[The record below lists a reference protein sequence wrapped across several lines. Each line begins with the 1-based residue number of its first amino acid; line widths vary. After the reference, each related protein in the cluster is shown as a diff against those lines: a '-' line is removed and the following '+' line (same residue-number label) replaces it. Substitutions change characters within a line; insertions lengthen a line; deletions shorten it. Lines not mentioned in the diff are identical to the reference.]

1 MGGLRGHLRG
11 WPLLAAA
18 CLLAVGA
25 LALLVWHRAPTR
37 TLRVG
42 YWSFPPYLIVKPDG
56 SPDGFAVAVFS
67 EAARRRQT
75 PIEWVNAKG
84 SPDKAFA
91 AGTID
96 LYPMLA
102 ITDARRTTLA
112 LSPPWWENNLGLFT
126 RRGQTVDRAALAR
139 GAVRVSLVDLSF
151 GAPFFKRAFPHATI
165 VPFLDHTPV
174 AEAVCTGRADA
185 GMGEARIFGLIR
197 DNVPACR
204 DVALE
209 FRWYRELN
217 LTYAVG
223 AQRPLQREAD
233 AFQREIMALALDGTM
248 TGIGEKWG
256 VQATNQM
263 MLFRDLV
270 AVRDR
275 NLLLALAVLSLTA
288 LVALA
293 LWQYRKVQR
302 AHVAAEQASLAKNQF
317 LANVSH
323 EIRTPLNGIL
333 GMTELLLGTPLVRT
347 QREFVEALD
356 ESGRA
361 LLAII
366 SDILDFSKI
375 EAGKL
380 TLDDQDVDIRQ
391 LVEQVVLLFA
401 ARASEKGL
409 DVGARIAADVPLVV
423 RGDAGRLRQVLSNL
437 TGNAVKFTDTGSV
450 FVRVERPSDP
460 TPGLVRLRF
469 TIEDTGIG
477 VPEPLRERLF
487 KPFSQIDGS
496 ARRRHGGTGLGLA
509 ISRQLVRMMNGDIG
523 IESRAEGGSAFW
535 FETAMRVES
544 PAVPAPPAEA
554 MAGLPVLVVSSL
566 PLTSRL
572 VAAHVEEWGAR
583 ITSASDVSEA
593 MARLAHAPARTLVII
608 DESRLY
614 AAAHAQREAFR
625 LHLAE
630 RRSPVVTL
638 LPVSNPTAAK
648 GEAVGDPLI
657 PGSLAIAL
665 PVRADALRTAAID
678 ALQQTPRAEDL
689 ARARALP
696 ERLAARVLVADD
708 NTINQKVVLSLL
720 RRLGCQ
726 AVVVSNGRDALEAA
740 RRSLSTA
747 IDDEPLPTPFDLV
760 LMDCQMPEMDGL
772 EATRAIR
779 RLGGGDTLPIIALT
793 ATSLPEQ
800 WTECEAAGMNGFLTK
815 PCGLEA
821 LRAEIFRWAPQTRVT
836 EDVA

>member
-1 MGGLRGHLRG
+1 MGGSRGHRRG
-11 WPLLAAA
+11 WPLLALA
-18 CLLAVGA
+18 CLLALSA
-25 LALLVWHRAPTR
+25 LALFVWHRAPPR

-42 YWSFPPYLIVKPDG
+42 YWSFPPYLIVRPDG

-75 PIEWVNAKG
+75 SIEWVNAKG

-91 AGTID
+91 SGAID

-102 ITDARRTTLA
+102 ITDARRRTLA

-126 RRGQTVDRAALAR
+126 RRGHTIDRAAIAR
-139 GAVRVSLVDLSF
+139 GDVRVSLVDLSF
-151 GAPFFKRAFPHATI
+151 GAPFFKRAFPKASI
-165 VPFLDHTPV
+165 LPFLDHTPV

-185 GMGEARIFGLIR
+185 GMGEARIFALIR
-197 DNVPACR
+197 DSVPACR
-204 DVALE
+204 DVALD

-223 AQRPLQREAD
+223 AQPPLKREAD

-275 NLLLALAVLSLTA
+275 NFLLALAVLALTA
-288 LVALA
+288 LIALA
-293 LWQYRKVQR
+293 LWQYRKVQQAR
-302 AHVAAEQASLAKNQF
+302 FAAEQASLAKNQF

-356 ESGRA
+356 ESGRS

-380 TLDDQDVDIRQ
+380 TLDEQDVDVRQ

-409 DVGARIAADVPLVV
+409 DIGSRIGADVPLVV

-437 TGNAVKFTDTGSV
+437 TGNAVKFTDAGSV
-450 FVRVERPSDP
+450 LVRVERLGEA
-460 TPGLVRLRF
+460 TPGAVKLRF

-477 VPEPLRERLF
+477 VPENLRERLF
-487 KPFSQIDGS
+487 KPFSQIDAS

-523 IESRAEGGSAFW
+523 IESRAEGGSTFW
-535 FETAMRVES
+535 FDTVMRVES
-544 PAVPAPPAEA
+544 PAVPTPPAEA

-566 PLTSRL
+566 ALTSRL
-572 VAAHVEEWGAR
+572 VASHFEEWGAQL
-583 ITSASDVSEA
+583 TCVPDVSA
-593 MARLAHAPARTLVII
+593 AATHLAQAPARTLVVI

-614 AAAHAQREAFR
+614 AAAPERREAFR
-625 LHLAE
+625 RQLAE
-630 RRSPVVTL
+630 RRAPTVTL
-638 LPVSNPTAAK
+638 LPVPCPAAGK
-648 GEAVGDPLI
+648 SEAAGDPLI
-657 PGSLAIAL
+657 AGSIAIAL
-665 PVRADALRTAAID
+665 PVRAQALRSAALD
-678 ALQQTPRAEDL
+678 ALQQTPRA
-689 ARARALP
+689 AAAGQHATP
-696 ERLAARVLVADD
+696 ERLGARVLVADD

-720 RRLGCQ
+720 RRLGCPT
-726 AVVVSNGRDALEAA
+726 VVVSNGRDALEAA

-747 IDDEPLPTPFDLV
+747 IDDEPVPTPFDLV

-800 WTECEAAGMNGFLTK
+800 WAECEAAGMNGFLTK

-821 LRAEIFRWAPQTRVT
+821 LRAEILRWAPQTRGI